1 MESVQVKLMYPLLI
15 KKQIIDYR
23 PWNGFALFSHSVSSK
38 FLIWSATRTGQF
50 DVHFSDGIVGT
61 KGQKLGILPLLS
73 SNIKDPT
80 SIIKPSIISRAL
92 TNLIVQ

>member
-50 DVHFSDGIVGT
+50 DV
-61 KGQKLGILPLLS
+61 QIL
-73 SNIKDPT
+73 
-80 SIIKPSIISRAL
+80 
-92 TNLIVQ
+92 